1 MTVQPLK
8 AGAVEVIT
16 LVGTGLLNSRSPRNS
31 APASATVTL
40 HCAQV
45 MQKKMR
51 AKPVAQLVRI
61 AGRLSLLPPWR

>member
-1 MTVQPLK
+1 MTVQALK

-31 APASATVTL
+31 APARATVTL
-40 HCAQV
+40 HRAQV

-51 AKPVAQLVRI
+51 ASPSR
-61 AGRLSLLPPWR
+61 S